1 MAMITETARVAALD
15 ADGYAWLE
23 TDRRTACDSCSV
35 QQGCGSGVLS
45 KMFSGRRTR
54 LRVANTLGARVNDQV
69 LVGIDD
75 RMLVR
80 ASLATYFM
88 PLVWMLLGAIA
99 GSMAG
104 GIFEAIDAEGASAVG
119 GLAGLGIGF
128 MWLRGYARRS
138 FHQPQLIGF
147 ADEAVVAT
155 VSPDSIGVVARTP
168 EVRSTGKI
176 SEVQEQK

>member
-15 ADGYAWLE
+15 ADGYAWPE
-23 TDRRTACDSCSV
+23 TDRRTARDSCSV
-35 QQGCGSGVLS
+35 QRGCGSRVLS
-45 KMFSGRRTR
+45 KMFSGRRIR
-54 LRVANTLGARVNDQV
+54 LRVAKTLGARVNDQV

-119 GLAGLGIGF
+119 G
-128 MWLRGYARRS
+128 
-138 FHQPQLIGF
+138 
-147 ADEAVVAT
+147 
-155 VSPDSIGVVARTP
+155 
-168 EVRSTGKI
+168 
-176 SEVQEQK
+176 